1 MWSNT
6 MRGAQFLDGT
16 MPRLVRAIEK
26 LADVLEARGKEAE
39 EKETEDE
46 ITLRVLHAALDAC
59 GGRSVHL
66 AEVID
71 DLERKMS
78 PDVKGRIY
86 PLLDLSTSHVKG
98 PDPDWGD
105 LRALAHAHGWIV
117 YVSPDAE
124 DSVPKWFR
132 PIHQAAA
139 ENKCMLVNF
148 DSAADTVD
156 CFETWE
162 W

>member
-6 MRGAQFLDGT
+6 IRGAQFLDGT
-16 MPRLVRAIEK
+16 VPRLIRAIEK
-26 LADVLEARGKEAE
+26 LTAVLESAKEE
-39 EKETEDE
+39 EVKEETEDE
-46 ITLRVLHAALDAC
+46 ITLRALHAALDAC
-59 GGRSVHL
+59 GGRSIDI
-66 AEVID
+66 AEMID

-78 PDVKGRIY
+78 SDVKDRIC
-86 PLLDLSTSHVKG
+86 PILDLSTSHVKG

-105 LRALAHAHGWIV
+105 LRALKHTYGWIV

-124 DSVPKWFR
+124 DSVPNWFR
-132 PIHQAAA
+132 PIHEAAA
-139 ENKCMLVNF
+139 ENKCLLVNF